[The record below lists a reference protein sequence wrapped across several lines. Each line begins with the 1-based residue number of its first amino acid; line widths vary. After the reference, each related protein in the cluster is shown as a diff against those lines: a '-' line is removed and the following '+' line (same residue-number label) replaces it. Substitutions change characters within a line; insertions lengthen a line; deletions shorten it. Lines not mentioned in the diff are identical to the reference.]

1 MCGRAVE
8 ARHDVE
14 HVVVLRI
21 PEGVVSVFFD
31 LFEPFEGE
39 APEKALGVGAGVV
52 RSAGDARPTV
62 AVAEEL
68 AGESR
73 GPALA
78 GRTGE
83 GGDDLGPDLLEVF
96 GGAEGQTETGVDE
109 RGALGRDAGEVHLLE
124 LRFDGQEAER
134 RVGLVRGFG
143 AEAREAFCG
152 AVHGGDAPAAAEGD
166 DGVASGAGAEVD
178 HESAAGSAFGVEAV
192 EGEEEGVASG
202 VALDG
207 VEIGGPV
214 AVEAVAGVSEGAGR
228 VRRWGACTIL
238 PLSGPLRQGWP
249 SVFDSLHDFVNTLD
263 RAGELQRIS
272 ARVSPVLEI
281 AAIADRASKSPCPR
295 LPSQSARRNDPRFHH
310 LGGRALLFEN
320 VDGSDIPVLINS
332 MGSYRRMEIALGC
345 HEPHPDEPLPPPRAP
360 GGGFDAWGKRIAA
373 LVEPRPPSSLGDA
386 LAKAREFLPLLRT
399 PPRNV
404 FTGPCQEVVYTGD
417 RVDLS
422 RLPVIKCWPLDGD
435 LGAVGWPAGINEGVA
450 GLVLHAD
457 PHFQGRYIT
466 LAGIH
471 TIHADD
477 AGNPKPSSRNI
488 GMYRV
493 QLLGRNRVAM
503 HWHMHHDGARH
514 WRSWKKRGERMPVAI
529 VLGGESALPY
539 AATAPL
545 PPGLSEILLAGFLH
559 GRGIPMCPCK
569 TVPLRVPANAEIVI
583 EGWVSHEAGPIGF
596 DPRKDVL
603 GPGAVVEGPF
613 GDHTG
618 FYSLPD
624 RYPIVEVTAVTM
636 RRNAIYPTTIV
647 GLPPQEDYYMGK
659 ATERVFLPL
668 LRTLVP
674 DILDYDLPMFGAFH
688 NCAFLKIRKEY
699 PLHARRVM
707 HAIWGAGQ
715 MSWTKHIVV
724 VDEDVNVHDHAE
736 VMRAVGERCHPGR
749 DIETVK
755 GPLDILDHA
764 APFLGAGTKMGFDAT
779 RRMADERMPGADAAA
794 SEAPGWH
801 DWPPSAPDASD
812 RQAAVDAARAVR
824 GVIDA
829 DLPEALGGRWL
840 FVSVADEPGVVDR
853 LAAMS
858 SPAPYTVVVSR
869 GVDPRSF
876 DEALFH
882 WCASSDPGRDRTLAA
897 SGRAVIF
904 DATGKQPGDGRWGLP
919 VRPFP
924 PILKFDE
931 ETLSLVERRW
941 GEYGV

>member
-1 MCGRAVE
+1 M
-8 ARHDVE
+8 
-14 HVVVLRI
+14 
-21 PEGVVSVFFD
+21 
-31 LFEPFEGE
+31 FE
-39 APEKALGVGAGVV
+39 
-52 RSAGDARPTV
+52 
-62 AVAEEL
+62 
-68 AGESR
+68 
-73 GPALA
+73 
-78 GRTGE
+78 
-83 GGDDLGPDLLEVF
+83 
-96 GGAEGQTETGVDE
+96 
-109 RGALGRDAGEVHLLE
+109 
-124 LRFDGQEAER
+124 
-134 RVGLVRGFG
+134 
-143 AEAREAFCG
+143 
-152 AVHGGDAPAAAEGD
+152 
-166 DGVASGAGAEVD
+166 
-178 HESAAGSAFGVEAV
+178 
-192 EGEEEGVASG
+192 
-202 VALDG
+202 
-207 VEIGGPV
+207 
-214 AVEAVAGVSEGAGR
+214 
-228 VRRWGACTIL
+228 
-238 PLSGPLRQGWP
+238 
-249 SVFDSLHDFVNTLD
+249 SLHDLVNTLD

-272 ARVSPVLEI
+272 ARVSPMLEI
-281 AAIADRASKSPCPR
+281 AAITDRVSKSPCPR

-320 VDGSDIPVLINS
+320 VDGSDLPVLINT

-345 HEPHPDEPLPPPRAP
+345 HEAHPDEPLPPPRVSGG
-360 GGGFDAWGKRIAA
+360 GGGFDAWARRIGG
-373 LVEPRPPSSLGDA
+373 LVEPKPPSSLRDA
-386 LAKAREFLPLLRT
+386 IGKARDFLPLLRT

-417 RVDLS
+417 KVDLS

-435 LGAVGWPAGINEGVA
+435 LGAVGWPAPINDGVP
-450 GLVLHAD
+450 GLDLHAD
-457 PHFQGRYIT
+457 PQFRGLYIT

-493 QLLGRNRVAM
+493 QILGKNRVAM

-529 VLGGESALPY
+529 VLGGESVLPY

-545 PPGLSEILLAGFLH
+545 PPGLSEILLAGFLN

-596 DPRKDVL
+596 DPRKDQL

-624 RYPIVEVTAVTM
+624 RYPVVEVTAITM

-659 ATERVFLPL
+659 ATERIFLPL

-674 DILDYDLPMFGAFH
+674 DIVDYDLPMFGAFH

-736 VMRAVGERCHPGR
+736 VMKSVGERCHPGR

-779 RRMADERMPGADAAA
+779 KRFDDERLPAPTEAARADDR
-794 SEAPGWH
+794 WH
-801 DWPPSAPDASD
+801 DWPPSVATAEAKAAALDTIRTLPGVVGVDLPDA
-812 RQAAVDAARAVR
+812 
-824 GVIDA
+824 
-829 DLPEALGGRWL
+829 LGRRWL
-840 FVSVADEPGVVDR
+840 FVKAADADVVAAR
-853 LAAMS
+853 LTESGLFRRGAEL
-858 SPAPYTVVVSR
+858 APYVVLVS
-869 GVDPRSF
+869 GDADPAKF

-882 WCASSDPGRDRTLAA
+882 WCANSDPGRDRFAIGD
-897 SGRAVIF
+897 GRAVCF
-904 DATGKQPGDGRWGLP
+904 DATGKQPCDGRWGLP

-924 PILKFDE
+924 PILKFDA